1 MFPNLPY
8 DGYTWQ
14 ITQHA
19 GIVCADTVVGLLRG
33 CSHLDGKKLNIAD
46 IDSRLVQSGRFASKT
61 DRSIWRDYQ
70 QVLSEFGFTVG
81 SASSNGVFLLTPI
94 ARELLAGKISFAEAM
109 TLQLMR
115 YQYANGFKQTIRDI
129 KLNDGKN
136 VSSFKSLT
144 EIQENYGVKVRPFV
158 IVWEILNRLFQDDP
172 KEAYLT
178 ADEMSAFVLCC
189 STHTDVSTCGNAILA
204 NRKGNNRI
212 EIQGSQGKN
221 VRRNAADWMKLLSLT
236 SIFSLDAE
244 SKGNRLFLS
253 EQASFYEKTLQ
264 TFFDS
269 FNERISFW
277 NSVDEDWF
285 SFYGRIDPKLI
296 SLLKELPRN
305 LGWLMPSF
313 VGGMEKKETFL
324 SKPSGLDSRPSQ
336 IIYFGAPGT
345 GKSFTLKIQT
355 APFEEQKKIRKDK
368 KDEIRNA
375 IAEAITKSG
384 KLTLLNS
391 IGFKYSDELKNIQ
404 RKDLP
409 SYCEYDKI
417 DELYIGSNAK
427 PISETIQITK
437 DDQLTDIDFIKDLIQ
452 NKRGNNNSLKWA
464 NAIGFKFGDFLKDWT
479 HDELRKTFELS
490 EPQMWWIYRGA
501 QASQIR
507 SSEIETEIKYVE
519 RVTFHP
525 NYSYAQFVGTYKP
538 VQDNDDKK
546 QIKYE
551 YVPGPFMRMY
561 CSAKKNPNND
571 FLLIIEEI
579 NRANVAAVFGDV
591 FQLLDR
597 KKGVSEYPVA
607 ASEDVRNYLADN
619 GINDKELCI
628 PKNMYI
634 WATMNSADQG
644 VFPMDTAFKRR
655 WEFEYIDINNNES
668 EIDSFYLPT
677 CIVEKENKC
686 IFENWNS
693 LRKKLNEK
701 LQLIGVNEDK
711 LLGPFFINKDTLEEI
726 SSLIE
731 PRKDEK
737 NEEYISVDFQ
747 ITTDDARSQNKK
759 KIEAFQ
765 KSFESKVLMY
775 LYEDMR
781 MYRPDIFQ
789 IKVDGKDIDKPRL
802 SQIFKA
808 FERDGIE
815 IFNFSTDRS

>member
-1 MFPNLPY
+1 MNKEDFRKYLQEVAVSKRTKSHFSSGAVTSYLSFLKKEKIFDYAPDKWENAKEFYEITEPEELKKIIDDLKSDSLFVNRDVSDNQYYRSNALEQYYNFLLYKKGIKEIPSENLPVEENN
-8 DGYTWQ
+8 TLTKQ
-14 ITQHA
+14 
-19 GIVCADTVVGLLRG
+19 
-33 CSHLDGKKLNIAD
+33 K
-46 IDSRLVQSGRFASKT
+46 
-61 DRSIWRDYQ
+61 
-70 QVLSEFGFTVG
+70 
-81 SASSNGVFLLTPI
+81 VF
-94 ARELLAGKISFAEAM
+94 
-109 TLQLMR
+109 
-115 YQYANGFKQTIRDI
+115 
-129 KLNDGKN
+129 
-136 VSSFKSLT
+136 
-144 EIQENYGVKVRPFV
+144 
-158 IVWEILNRLFQDDP
+158 
-172 KEAYLT
+172 
-178 ADEMSAFVLCC
+178 
-189 STHTDVSTCGNAILA
+189 
-204 NRKGNNRI
+204 
-212 EIQGSQGKN
+212 
-221 VRRNAADWMKLLSLT
+221 
-236 SIFSLDAE
+236 
-244 SKGNRLFLS
+244 
-253 EQASFYEKTLQ
+253 
-264 TFFDS
+264 
-269 FNERISFW
+269 
-277 NSVDEDWF
+277 
-285 SFYGRIDPKLI
+285 
-296 SLLKELPRN
+296 
-305 LGWLMPSF
+305 
-313 VGGMEKKETFL
+313 
-324 SKPSGLDSRPSQ
+324 
-336 IIYFGAPGT
+336 FGAPGT
-345 GKSFTLKIQT
+345 GKSFTLKTQSS
-355 APFEEQKKIRKDK
+355 PFEDQKKIRKDK

-437 DDQLTDIDFIKDLIQ
+437 DDQLSDIDFIKDLIQ

-479 HDELRKTFELS
+479 LDELRKTFELS

-628 PKNMYI
+628 PNNMYI

-655 WEFEYIDINNNES
+655 WEFEYIGIDENEDGIKDYDIPLQKKTDGSHEW
-668 EIDSFYLPT
+668 
-677 CIVEKENKC
+677 VK
-686 IFENWNS
+686 WNDFRHS
-693 LRKKLNEK
+693 INDKLTEMK
-701 LQLIGVNEDK
+701 INEDK
-711 LLGPFFINKDTLEEI
+711 LLGPYFISEEK
-726 SSLIE
+726 LKLVDGKKE
-731 PRKDEK
+731 EKADEF
-737 NEEYISVDFQ
+737 V
-747 ITTDDARSQNKK
+747 
-759 KIEAFQ
+759 
-765 KSFESKVLMY
+765 KSFKSKVLMY
-775 LYEDMR
+775 LFEDAVKMR
-781 MYRPDIFQ
+781 PGDLFNEDVVGRLRFSDICKKFDEIGQ
-789 IKVDGKDIDKPRL
+789 G
-802 SQIFKA
+802 
-808 FERDGIE
+808 
-815 IFNFSTDRS
+815 IFNFKK

>member
-1 MFPNLPY
+1 MKNKDFAQSFFSFFQNNKSFLTKEDVEYLASSHDFGNYTVLKESHGSPDEEY
-8 DGYTWQ
+8 KEDGYQ
-14 ITQHA
+14 RYYKEF
-19 GIVCADTVVGLLRG
+19 LLD
-33 CSHLDGKKLNIAD
+33 LYGKKLLVGQQWY
-46 IDSRLVQSGRFASKT
+46 SRQSPYNLQKFAEWLIKKAKEKKFPK
-61 DRSIWRDYQ
+61 DKIP
-70 QVLSEFGFTVG
+70 SEFFEGMNLPKG
-81 SASSNGVFLLTPI
+81 
-94 ARELLAGKISFAEAM
+94 EAVE
-109 TLQLMR
+109 
-115 YQYANGFKQTIRDI
+115 RDNDNENVI
-129 KLNDGKN
+129 NESQNDDSQSKKLVHQK
-136 VSSFKSLT
+136 
-144 EIQENYGVKVRPFV
+144 
-158 IVWEILNRLFQDDP
+158 
-172 KEAYLT
+172 
-178 ADEMSAFVLCC
+178 
-189 STHTDVSTCGNAILA
+189 
-204 NRKGNNRI
+204 
-212 EIQGSQGKN
+212 
-221 VRRNAADWMKLLSLT
+221 
-236 SIFSLDAE
+236 
-244 SKGNRLFLS
+244 
-253 EQASFYEKTLQ
+253 
-264 TFFDS
+264 
-269 FNERISFW
+269 
-277 NSVDEDWF
+277 
-285 SFYGRIDPKLI
+285 
-296 SLLKELPRN
+296 
-305 LGWLMPSF
+305 
-313 VGGMEKKETFL
+313 
-324 SKPSGLDSRPSQ
+324 
-336 IIYFGAPGT
+336 IYFGAPGT
-345 GKSFTLKIQT
+345 GKSYTLKKQSS
-355 APFEEQKKIRKDK
+355 PFEDQKKIRKDK

-479 HDELRKTFELS
+479 LDELRKTFELS

-597 KKGVSEYPVA
+597 KKGGSEYPVA

-628 PKNMYI
+628 PNNMYI

-655 WEFEYIDINNNES
+655 WEFEYIGIDENEDGIKDYEIPLQKKEDGSHEWIKWNNLRHSIN
-668 EIDSFYLPT
+668 D
-677 CIVEKENKC
+677 
-686 IFENWNS
+686 
-693 LRKKLNEK
+693 KLTEMK
-701 LQLIGVNEDK
+701 INEDK
-711 LLGPFFINKDTLEEI
+711 LLGPYFISEEK
-726 SSLIE
+726 LKLVE
-731 PRKDEK
+731 GKKEDNADEF
-737 NEEYISVDFQ
+737 V
-747 ITTDDARSQNKK
+747 
-759 KIEAFQ
+759 
-765 KSFESKVLMY
+765 KSFKSKVLMY
-775 LYEDMR
+775 LFEDAVKMR
-781 MYRPDIFQ
+781 PGDLFDENAVGKLRFSDICKKFDEIGQ
-789 IKVDGKDIDKPRL
+789 G
-802 SQIFKA
+802 
-808 FERDGIE
+808 
-815 IFNFSTDRS
+815 IFNFKK

>member
-1 MFPNLPY
+1 MKNKDFAQSFFSFFQNNKSFLIKEDVEYLASSHDFGNYTVLKESHGSPDEEYKEDGYQRYYKEFLLDLYGKKFLVSQQWYSRQSPYNLQKFAEWLIKKAKEKNFPKDKIPSEFFEGMNLPKGEAVER
-8 DGYTWQ
+8 DNDNENVINESQNGN
-14 ITQHA
+14 
-19 GIVCADTVVGLLRG
+19 
-33 CSHLDGKKLNIAD
+33 S
-46 IDSRLVQSGRFASKT
+46 QSK
-61 DRSIWRDYQ
+61 
-70 QVLSEFGFTVG
+70 VLQ
-81 SASSNGVFLLTPI
+81 
-94 ARELLAGKISFAEAM
+94 KIF
-109 TLQLMR
+109 
-115 YQYANGFKQTIRDI
+115 
-129 KLNDGKN
+129 
-136 VSSFKSLT
+136 
-144 EIQENYGVKVRPFV
+144 
-158 IVWEILNRLFQDDP
+158 
-172 KEAYLT
+172 
-178 ADEMSAFVLCC
+178 
-189 STHTDVSTCGNAILA
+189 
-204 NRKGNNRI
+204 
-212 EIQGSQGKN
+212 
-221 VRRNAADWMKLLSLT
+221 
-236 SIFSLDAE
+236 
-244 SKGNRLFLS
+244 
-253 EQASFYEKTLQ
+253 
-264 TFFDS
+264 
-269 FNERISFW
+269 
-277 NSVDEDWF
+277 
-285 SFYGRIDPKLI
+285 
-296 SLLKELPRN
+296 
-305 LGWLMPSF
+305 
-313 VGGMEKKETFL
+313 
-324 SKPSGLDSRPSQ
+324 
-336 IIYFGAPGT
+336 FGAPGT
-345 GKSFTLKIQT
+345 GKSFTLKTQSS
-355 APFEEQKKIRKDK
+355 PFEDQKKIRKDK
-368 KDEIRNA
+368 KDEIRDA

-479 HDELRKTFELS
+479 LDELRKTFELS

-628 PKNMYI
+628 PNNMYI

-655 WEFEYIDINNNES
+655 WEFEYIGIDENEDGIKDYEIPLQKKEDGSHEWVKWNDLRHSIN
-668 EIDSFYLPT
+668 D
-677 CIVEKENKC
+677 
-686 IFENWNS
+686 
-693 LRKKLNEK
+693 KLTEMK
-701 LQLIGVNEDK
+701 INEDK
-711 LLGPFFINKDTLEEI
+711 LLGPYFISEEK
-726 SSLIE
+726 LKLVE
-731 PRKDEK
+731 GK
-737 NEEYISVDFQ
+737 NEEKADEFV
-747 ITTDDARSQNKK
+747 
-759 KIEAFQ
+759 
-765 KSFESKVLMY
+765 KSFKSKVLMY
-775 LYEDMR
+775 LFEDAVKMR
-781 MYRPDIFQ
+781 PGDLFDENAVGRLRFSDICKKFDEIGQ
-789 IKVDGKDIDKPRL
+789 G
-802 SQIFKA
+802 
-808 FERDGIE
+808 
-815 IFNFSTDRS
+815 IFNFKK

>member
-1 MFPNLPY
+1 MKNKDFAQSFFSFFQNNKSFLTKEDVEYLASSHDFGNYTVLKESHGSPDEEYKEDGYQRYYKEFLLDLYGKKFLVSQQWYSKQSPYNLQKFAEWLINKAKEKNFPKDKIPSEFFEGMNLPKGEIEER
-8 DGYTWQ
+8 DNDNENVINESQ
-14 ITQHA
+14 NDDSQ
-19 GIVCADTVVGLLRG
+19 
-33 CSHLDGKKLNIAD
+33 SKKL
-46 IDSRLVQSGRFASKT
+46 VHQK
-61 DRSIWRDYQ
+61 
-70 QVLSEFGFTVG
+70 
-81 SASSNGVFLLTPI
+81 
-94 ARELLAGKISFAEAM
+94 
-109 TLQLMR
+109 
-115 YQYANGFKQTIRDI
+115 
-129 KLNDGKN
+129 
-136 VSSFKSLT
+136 
-144 EIQENYGVKVRPFV
+144 
-158 IVWEILNRLFQDDP
+158 
-172 KEAYLT
+172 
-178 ADEMSAFVLCC
+178 
-189 STHTDVSTCGNAILA
+189 
-204 NRKGNNRI
+204 
-212 EIQGSQGKN
+212 
-221 VRRNAADWMKLLSLT
+221 
-236 SIFSLDAE
+236 
-244 SKGNRLFLS
+244 
-253 EQASFYEKTLQ
+253 
-264 TFFDS
+264 
-269 FNERISFW
+269 
-277 NSVDEDWF
+277 
-285 SFYGRIDPKLI
+285 
-296 SLLKELPRN
+296 
-305 LGWLMPSF
+305 
-313 VGGMEKKETFL
+313 
-324 SKPSGLDSRPSQ
+324 
-336 IIYFGAPGT
+336 IYFGAPGT
-345 GKSFTLKIQT
+345 GKSYTLKKQSS
-355 APFEEQKKIRKDK
+355 PFEDQKKIRKDK

-384 KLTLLNS
+384 KLTILNS

-479 HDELRKTFELS
+479 LDELRKTFELS

-597 KKGVSEYPVA
+597 KKGGSEYPVA

-628 PKNMYI
+628 PNNMYI

-655 WEFEYIDINNNES
+655 WEFEYIGIDENEDGIKDYEIPLQKKEDGSHEWIKWNNLRHSIN
-668 EIDSFYLPT
+668 D
-677 CIVEKENKC
+677 
-686 IFENWNS
+686 
-693 LRKKLNEK
+693 KLTEMK
-701 LQLIGVNEDK
+701 INEDK
-711 LLGPFFINKDTLEEI
+711 LLGPYFISEEK
-726 SSLIE
+726 LKLVE
-731 PRKDEK
+731 GKKEDNADEF
-737 NEEYISVDFQ
+737 V
-747 ITTDDARSQNKK
+747 
-759 KIEAFQ
+759 
-765 KSFESKVLMY
+765 KSFKSKVLMY
-775 LYEDMR
+775 LFEDAVKMR
-781 MYRPDIFQ
+781 PGDLFDENAVGKLRFSDICKKFDEIGQ
-789 IKVDGKDIDKPRL
+789 G
-802 SQIFKA
+802 
-808 FERDGIE
+808 
-815 IFNFSTDRS
+815 IFNFKK

>member
-1 MFPNLPY
+1 MKNKDFAQSFFSFFQNNKSFLTKEDVEYLASSHDFGNYTVLKESHGSPDEEYKEDGYQRYYKEFLLDLYGKKFLVSQQWYSKQSPYNLQKFAEWLINKAKEKNFPKDKIPSEFFEGMNLPKGEIEER
-8 DGYTWQ
+8 DNDNENVINESQ
-14 ITQHA
+14 SDDSQ
-19 GIVCADTVVGLLRG
+19 
-33 CSHLDGKKLNIAD
+33 SKKL
-46 IDSRLVQSGRFASKT
+46 VHQK
-61 DRSIWRDYQ
+61 
-70 QVLSEFGFTVG
+70 
-81 SASSNGVFLLTPI
+81 
-94 ARELLAGKISFAEAM
+94 
-109 TLQLMR
+109 
-115 YQYANGFKQTIRDI
+115 
-129 KLNDGKN
+129 
-136 VSSFKSLT
+136 
-144 EIQENYGVKVRPFV
+144 
-158 IVWEILNRLFQDDP
+158 
-172 KEAYLT
+172 
-178 ADEMSAFVLCC
+178 
-189 STHTDVSTCGNAILA
+189 
-204 NRKGNNRI
+204 
-212 EIQGSQGKN
+212 
-221 VRRNAADWMKLLSLT
+221 
-236 SIFSLDAE
+236 
-244 SKGNRLFLS
+244 
-253 EQASFYEKTLQ
+253 
-264 TFFDS
+264 
-269 FNERISFW
+269 
-277 NSVDEDWF
+277 
-285 SFYGRIDPKLI
+285 
-296 SLLKELPRN
+296 
-305 LGWLMPSF
+305 
-313 VGGMEKKETFL
+313 
-324 SKPSGLDSRPSQ
+324 
-336 IIYFGAPGT
+336 IYFGAPGT
-345 GKSFTLKIQT
+345 GKSYTLKKQSS
-355 APFEEQKKIRKDK
+355 PFEDQKKIRKDK

-479 HDELRKTFELS
+479 LDELRKTFELS

-597 KKGVSEYPVA
+597 KKGGSEYPVA

-628 PKNMYI
+628 PNNMYI

-655 WEFEYIDINNNES
+655 WEFEYIGIDENEDGIKDYEIPLQKKEDGSHEWIKWNNLRHSIN
-668 EIDSFYLPT
+668 D
-677 CIVEKENKC
+677 
-686 IFENWNS
+686 
-693 LRKKLNEK
+693 KLTEMK
-701 LQLIGVNEDK
+701 INEDK
-711 LLGPFFINKDTLEEI
+711 LLGPYFISEEK
-726 SSLIE
+726 LKLVE
-731 PRKDEK
+731 GKKEDNADEF
-737 NEEYISVDFQ
+737 V
-747 ITTDDARSQNKK
+747 
-759 KIEAFQ
+759 
-765 KSFESKVLMY
+765 KSFKSKVLMY
-775 LYEDMR
+775 LFEDAVKMR
-781 MYRPDIFQ
+781 PGDLFDENAVGKLRFSDICKKFDEIGQ
-789 IKVDGKDIDKPRL
+789 G
-802 SQIFKA
+802 
-808 FERDGIE
+808 
-815 IFNFSTDRS
+815 IFNFKK